1 MKRVE
6 KWTFG
11 YQTLRFFAGIVHRLT
26 YKHFTINGLEN
37 VPKNQPVIFAP
48 NHQNA
53 LLDPLAIVF
62 AGDFQPVFLARADI
76 FKKKFIA
83 RVLNFMKIAP
93 VYRIRDGKQ
102 SLEKNKEVFE
112 NSVRILQNNRYL
124 CLFPEGK
131 HVGKKSMNPH
141 KKAIPR
147 IVFIAAELTNFDLDI
162 NIVPVGINYSHY
174 YKFRRNVTINF
185 GKPIKT
191 KQYYET
197 YKAEGE
203 TKAANAMRNDIFDAV
218 RELVV
223 HVPNKEYYSL
233 YKQAFEMMRP
243 EVAKKLGI
251 KNMYK
256 YFVET
261 ERFITSKIDASITN
275 KPELA
280 GNYTEK
286 AKKYQKIKDR
296 LNLRERDLL
305 KGSIGILETIK
316 VLFIILL
323 LLPFGIYGAI
333 ANGWVYYITRY
344 PYRKAIKDKQFWST
358 FSFGLSFLVYPIW
371 LLALT
376 FIITAFIHNW
386 LLSLA
391 IALLFIPSGIIA
403 WETGQLF
410 MRTLHRIRVNILK
423 KRKSKVFFELV
434 SLRNE
439 LYNFYKN
446 CID

>member
-1 MKRVE
+1 MRNVE
-6 KWTFG
+6 KTSLIYVILKFC
-11 YQTLRFFAGIVHRLT
+11 TSIVHRLT
-26 YKHFTINGLEN
+26 HKHFTIKGLEN
-37 VPKNQPVIFAP
+37 VPEGQPIIFAP

-53 LLDPLAIVF
+53 LLDPLALVF
-62 AGDFQPVFLARADI
+62 AGSSEPVFLARADI
-76 FKKKFIA
+76 FKNKLVA
-83 RVLNFMKIAP
+83 RFLNAIKISP

-102 SLEKNKEVFE
+102 SLEKNKDVFE
-112 NSVRILQNNRYL
+112 SSVRILQNNHSL

-131 HVGKKSMNPH
+131 HVGMKSMDPH

-174 YKFRRNVTINF
+174 YKFRRNVTVNF

-203 TKAANAMRNDIFDAV
+203 TKAANAMRKDIFDAV
-218 RELVV
+218 RKLVV
-223 HVPNKEYYSL
+223 HVPNKEYYNL
-233 YKQAFEMMRP
+233 YEQAFEIMRP
-243 EVAKKLGI
+243 EAAKRLGI
-251 KNMYK
+251 KRMYK
-256 YFVET
+256 YFVQI
-261 ERFITSKIDASITN
+261 ERFITSKIDASIAD

-280 GNYTEK
+280 ANYTEK
-286 AKKYQKIKDR
+286 ATKYQKLKDR

-305 KGSIGILETIK
+305 KGPIGIPEIIK
-316 VLFIILL
+316 VLFIILM

-371 LLALT
+371 LLALI
-376 FIITAFIHNW
+376 FIITAFVHNW
-386 LLSLA
+386 LLA
-391 IALLFIPSGIIA
+391 IGIALLSIPSGIIA

-410 MRTLHRIRVNILK
+410 MRTLHRIRVNVLK
-423 KRKSKVFFELV
+423 KRKSKVFFELTG
-434 SLRNE
+434 LRNE
-439 LYNFYKN
+439 LYNFYKD